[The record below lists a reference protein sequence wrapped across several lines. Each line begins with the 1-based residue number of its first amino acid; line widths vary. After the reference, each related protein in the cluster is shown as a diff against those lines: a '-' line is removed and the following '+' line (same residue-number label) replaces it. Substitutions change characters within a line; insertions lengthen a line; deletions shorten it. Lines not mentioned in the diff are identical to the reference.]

1 MSEPQIPPPPA
12 SKASSR
18 ATTALILGIVSLVCC
33 PLTEPFAWYMGIQE
47 GKAIKAGQSS
57 PAGQG
62 LATVGMVLGILGT
75 AYLVFVLLWVLFFG
89 GMAVLSALSAT
100 AGQ

>member
-1 MSEPQIPPPPA
+1 MSEPQIPPPPEL
-12 SKASSR
+12 KASSK
-18 ATTALILGIVSLVCC
+18 ATTALILGIVGLVCC
-33 PLTEPFAWYMGIQE
+33 PLCGPFAWYMGNQE

-62 LATVGMVLGILGT
+62 LATAGMILGILGT
-75 AYLVFVLLWVLFFG
+75 AYLVFVLLWVVFFG
-89 GMAVLSALSAT
+89 GLAMLSALSAS